1 MFVWI
6 GVFFLEKVCANIN
19 AILIADNPKTFVTR
33 RISEANLEFGG
44 IRGDRHFG
52 ITSKADSRQP
62 MYPRGTEILNR
73 RQITIVSVEEL
84 DRIAEELGVES
95 VLPEWLGANVLV
107 KGFPELTKLTMGSR
121 ILFPSGAGLICMG
134 ENQPCT
140 LPGDEIQKHYEDHEK
155 LSLRFVRAG
164 YKRRGIVCA
173 VERPGIIHENDEVQV
188 LVNDFKNPMQ

>member
-1 MFVWI
+1 MFQGI
-6 GVFFLEKVCANIN
+6 GVFFLEKVWAKIK
-19 AILIADNPKTFVTR
+19 AVLIADDPKTFVTR

-84 DRIAEELGVES
+84 DRIAEELGVEA

-107 KGFPELTKLTMGSR
+107 KGFPEWTKLTMGSR

-173 VERPGIIHENDEVQV
+173 VEKPGIIHANDEVQV

>member
-62 MYPRGTEILNR
+62 MYLRGTEILNR

-155 LSLRFVRAG
+155 LSFRFVRAG

-188 LVNDFKNPMQ
+188 LVNNFNNPMQ